1 MLYWTVIG
9 LIFLYFIIEGYL
21 TKRFSQKLRLK
32 KENLAQKNKSLEEE
46 ITPLKKQ
53 MQDLEE
59 QMAEYFFFY
68 DLIRKIAPSLDKQKL
83 AKLFTEEIRY
93 LGTVEDVKF
102 LKPELAHDYITC
114 ETGQG
119 ALSQLCIKT
128 KSQKIM
134 KHLKLLA
141 KLLGLCVERIELYE
155 KFQQL
160 SVYDPVTGVYNRR
173 YFMNRFFDEF
183 ERANNFSLNMSFL
196 MLDIDEFKKINDTYG
211 HLVGDAVLKEV
222 ANLVKENIREID
234 FVSRVG
240 GEEFA
245 FILLETDK
253 TNAIIVAERICS
265 KIFETKIRVFDE
277 TLRLTVSIGVASF
290 PQNTLY
296 PDVLMEVGDKA
307 LYKAK
312 LSGKNRV
319 C

>member
-1 MLYWTVIG
+1 
-9 LIFLYFIIEGYL
+9 
-21 TKRFSQKLRLK
+21 
-32 KENLAQKNKSLEEE
+32 
-46 ITPLKKQ
+46 
-53 MQDLEE
+53 
-59 QMAEYFFFY
+59 
-68 DLIRKIAPSLDKQKL
+68 
-83 AKLFTEEIRY
+83 
-93 LGTVEDVKF
+93 
-102 LKPELAHDYITC
+102 
-114 ETGQG
+114 
-119 ALSQLCIKT
+119 
-128 KSQKIM
+128 M

-160 SVYDPVTGVYNRR
+160 SVYDPVTGVYNRM

-265 KIFETKIRVFDE
+265 KISETKIRVFDE

-319 C
+319 CWF